1 VNLRAAFPDLL
12 RRRMRPRICPYCL
25 FPIDEGSRSW
35 RCRRPPPLS
44 DAPPTAPVPAAGAGE
59 TAAPPPDADASEP
72 LNNSYCDTLYRD
84 SRGPCPRC
92 GSSNPRVPVC
102 PRCNAILPG
111 GWHDRQSL
119 SVGVLG
125 ESGSGKTHYIV
136 ALHSWWE
143 AHLNRFSM
151 SFLPEMPFVFER
163 QFEEIRHQVISGRVL
178 EPTDDKA
185 YAFLWDIR
193 QSTRSFFDRPFYF
206 YYHDT
211 AGENLADLDRT
222 RPKSGYILA
231 ANMLLFLVDGE
242 RLRAVEAKLHPERPT
257 AEVGAD
263 PGPAPMDAF
272 RDAPGTMGDTGT
284 RGQDATRGLW
294 SVIKF
299 LREQTNAG
307 NKRLDV
313 RIAVCLNKS
322 DEVGR
327 AFPGYRDAITKRPRH
342 DAYFDLATCQHL
354 SDVVEHYL
362 REELKQG
369 NLVELIRAHFSDHL
383 FFPTATLGSGP
394 SESGSMEYGHWS
406 PLGVEDPFLWILW
419 KQGHIPARH
428 P

>member
-1 VNLRAAFPDLL
+1 
-12 RRRMRPRICPYCL
+12 M
-25 FPIDEGSRSW
+25 
-35 RCRRPPPLS
+35 
-44 DAPPTAPVPAAGAGE
+44 
-59 TAAPPPDADASEP
+59 
-72 LNNSYCDTLYRD
+72 
-84 SRGPCPRC
+84 
-92 GSSNPRVPVC
+92 
-102 PRCNAILPG
+102 
-111 GWHDRQSL
+111 
-119 SVGVLG
+119 
-125 ESGSGKTHYIV
+125 
-136 ALHSWWE
+136 
-143 AHLNRFSM
+143 
-151 SFLPEMPFVFER
+151 
-163 QFEEIRHQVISGRVL
+163 ISGRVL
-178 EPTDDKA
+178 QPTDDKA

-193 QSTRSFFDRPFYF
+193 QSTRSFFDHPFYF

-222 RPKSGYILA
+222 RPKSGYVLA

-263 PGPAPMDAF
+263 PGPDPMDAF
-272 RDAPGTMGDTGT
+272 RDALGTTGDAGT
-284 RGQDATRGLW
+284 RGRDATRGLW

-313 RIAVCLNKS
+313 HIAVCLNKS

-342 DAYFDLATCQHL
+342 DGYFDLATCQQL

-362 REELKQG
+362 RKELKQG
-369 NLVELIRAHFSDHL
+369 NLVELIRAHFSDYL

-394 SESGSMEYGHWS
+394 SDSGSMRFGHWS

-419 KQGHIPARH
+419 KQGYIPARH
-428 P
+428 L